1 MKDLDNRVDKL
12 EANVATITNRVDVL
26 KVTIDNFILEMRD
39 RDNKRDED
47 IRELR
52 RQREEDRAKHESD
65 MKEIA
70 KQREEDNARHKEEMK
85 EISQK
90 IDNTIRH
97 IQGLTIASMVG
108 IGAIAVS
115 VIVFVAN
122 SIFNPSPP
130 VQYYYPPPAQTQS
143 AQIPTVR

>member
-1 MKDLDNRVDKL
+1 MTPQEQGLKIVQVKQEVDDFK
-12 EANVATITNRVDVL
+12 ATIE
-26 KVTIDNFILEMRD
+26 NFIMEMRD
-39 RDNKRDED
+39 RDNKRDAD

-52 RQREEDRAKHESD
+52 EKHEAD
-65 MKEIA
+65 
-70 KQREEDNARHKEEMK
+70 MK

-115 VIVFVAN
+115 VIVFVGN
-122 SIFNPSPP
+122 SIFNPPQP
-130 VQYYYPPPAQTQS
+130 QIYYYPPPQVQS
-143 AQIPTVR
+143 E